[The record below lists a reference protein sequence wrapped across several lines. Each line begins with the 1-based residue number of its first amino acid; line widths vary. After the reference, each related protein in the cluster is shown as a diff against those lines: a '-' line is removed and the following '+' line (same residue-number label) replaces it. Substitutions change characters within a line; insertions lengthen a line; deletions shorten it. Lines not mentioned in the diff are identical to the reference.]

1 MDVTARTR
9 WLVVALLAA
18 VVLVASLVP
27 GGGRTFAGPF
37 GVFGADKWLHAF
49 AYAAIAGAVT
59 YADGR
64 ALVGV
69 VGALAYGVLVELL
82 QAGVPYR
89 TASALDAVAN
99 GVGAIVGAAVVLA
112 AVEATDRYGAAR
124 STPDR

>member
-1 MDVTARTR
+1 VSTRTR

-27 GGGRTFAGPF
+27 GGGRTLASPF
-37 GVFGADKWLHAF
+37 GAFGADKWLHAI
-49 AYAAIAGAVT
+49 AYAAVAGAVT

-64 ALVGV
+64 ALVGFLAAV
-69 VGALAYGVLVELL
+69 AYGGVVELL

-89 TASALDAVAN
+89 SASALDAVAN
-99 GVGAIVGAAVVLA
+99 GVGATVGAAVALA
-112 AVEATDRYGAAR
+112 VVAASERYGAIR

>member
-1 MDVTARTR
+1 MNVSTRTR

-27 GGGRTFAGPF
+27 GGGRTLASPF
-37 GVFGADKWLHAF
+37 GAFGADKWLHAI
-49 AYAAIAGAVT
+49 AYAAVAGAVT

-64 ALVGV
+64 ALVGFLAAV
-69 VGALAYGVLVELL
+69 AYGGVVELL

-89 TASALDAVAN
+89 SASALDAVAN
-99 GVGAIVGAAVVLA
+99 GVGATVGAAVALA
-112 AVEATDRYGAAR
+112 VVAASERYGAIR

>member
-1 MDVTARTR
+1 MSTR
-9 WLVVALLAA
+9 RRWQVVAVLAI

-27 GGGRTFAGPF
+27 TGGRTLAGPF
-37 GVFGADKWLHAF
+37 GAFGADKWLHAI

-69 VGALAYGVLVELL
+69 LAAIAYGGLVELL

-89 TASALDAVAN
+89 SASVLDAVAN
-99 GVGAIVGAAVVLA
+99 GVGATIGAAVVLA
-112 AVEATDRYGAAR
+112 VVAASERYGAIR

>member
-1 MDVTARTR
+1 MSTR
-9 WLVVALLAA
+9 RRWQVVAVLAV

-27 GGGRTFAGPF
+27 AGGRTLAGPF
-37 GVFGADKWLHAF
+37 GAFGADKWLHAIS
-49 AYAAIAGAVT
+49 YAAIAGAVT

-69 VGALAYGVLVELL
+69 LAAVAYGGLVELL

-89 TASALDAVAN
+89 SASALDAVAN
-99 GVGAIVGAAVVLA
+99 GVGATIGAAVVLA
-112 AVEATDRYGAAR
+112 VVAARERYGAIR